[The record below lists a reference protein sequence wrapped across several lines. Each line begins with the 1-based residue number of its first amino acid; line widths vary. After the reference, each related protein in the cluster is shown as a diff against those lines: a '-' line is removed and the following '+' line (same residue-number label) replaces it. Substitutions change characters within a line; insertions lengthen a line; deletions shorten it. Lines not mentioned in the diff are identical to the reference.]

1 MTVDLAALTQSDIR
15 CARAPAGTHSF
26 TTQEHDYLEARKFG
40 RITPCRVI
48 ALVCSDTD
56 TLDLDLRNGTA
67 IFGGLDIPGSEKNTG
82 IKAAIPSQI
91 VWHLSGLILYYRS
104 NHHDLSPQKQILA
117 AMKDTLL
124 PFCNNGI
131 LFDISSDDEVYLR
144 RVLTTE
150 ELDTRVVL
158 RENPNAM
165 PKAFKRWDPKRTK
178 LIVTAEGFEF
188 IFRDNEKRALIKAV
202 MGNFEEDQ
210 SQKSINEA
218 SMAIKPFAHN
228 FSLPSFIKQQTTN
241 THHQDASRKRK
252 RAFNRLSIKE
262 KQNLETE
269 NNDIHTLDTE
279 SHGMNLPFRPKYPH
293 ASLWSRA
300 ESRRK
305 QNTSP
310 ARRIRGRN
318 QPQQLLRPR
327 SPGLARSPRMQHG
340 GNEGSSTSAMD
351 TKQSTARVKTRLD

>member
-15 CARAPAGTHSF
+15 SAREPAGTHSF
-26 TTQEHDYLEARKFG
+26 TTQEHDYLDGRKF
-40 RITPCRVI
+40 
-48 ALVCSDTD
+48 
-56 TLDLDLRNGTA
+56 DLHRATA
-67 IFGGLDIPGSEKNTG
+67 IFGGLDIPEPEKNTG

-91 VWHLSGLILYYRS
+91 AWHLSGLILYYRS
-104 NHHDLSPQKQILA
+104 NHRDLSPKEQVLA

-131 LFDISSDDEVYLR
+131 LFDVSSDDEVYLR
-144 RVLTTE
+144 RVLTTD
-150 ELDTRVVL
+150 ELDARVVL
-158 RENPNAM
+158 REHPNAM

-178 LIVTAEGFEF
+178 MIVTAEGFEF
-188 IFRDNEKRALIKAV
+188 IFRDNEKRALIRAV
-202 MGNFEEDQ
+202 IGNFEEDQ

-218 SMAIKPFAHN
+218 PMAVTPLAQH
-228 FSLPSFIKQQTTN
+228 FSLPSFIKQQTSN
-241 THHQDASRKRK
+241 TRHQNALRKK
-252 RAFNRLSIKE
+252 QKAFNRLS
-262 KQNLETE
+262 LEAKRSLATE
-269 NNDIHTLDTE
+269 NDDIDSLDTE
-279 SHGMNLPFRPKYPH
+279 SHGVNLPFKPKYPH
-293 ASLWSRA
+293 ATLWSRA

-327 SPGLARSPRMQHG
+327 SPGLAPSPHMQHG

-351 TKQSTARVKTRLD
+351 TKQSTERVQTGLD